1 MTASCGNRRKIP
13 PPVAS
18 NVWKDIRFHTMRIHP
33 NIRKVGVCL
42 LKAGGALT
50 LMLAVALAAAW
61 LCIGWTDEGS
71 NDYAGGV
78 VLCDAGGEVL
88 RVSLGE
94 GDVDCRPYYAA
105 DPDDWVVKAL
115 VASEDGTF
123 WKHCGVRPL
132 SVLRATFQN
141 LFYRRRISGAST
153 ITMQAVRLIRPHPK
167 TLWWKFK
174 EAVMALKM
182 ERAKDKRWILSQ
194 YLNRAPFGSNFIGVE
209 AAANGWFGKGAKQ
222 LGLGEAAMLA
232 GMVQAPSRFRPDRGF
247 ERAIRRRDYVLGR
260 MKALG
265 MITDMQMKAAQSV
278 RPVICRAPRPFR
290 HPYFCDWA
298 LRHLGR
304 DRAAQ
309 RKGGDY
315 VTTLD
320 ADIQAT
326 CENVVNEAAGK
337 GGYSVAAVVM
347 RVDTGAVTALACS
360 GDYFAG
366 DAGQV
371 NTALAPRPAGST
383 LKPFL
388 VAHALDRGFV
398 TPEERLAD
406 IPTAFKGYRPANF
419 DARHRG
425 LVTVRDAL
433 VLSLNIP
440 FVRLLKDVGLE
451 QFGGALRELGFA
463 NMKDPDETFGLGM
476 AIGNVEV
483 APIELVSAYGAIA
496 RGGIWKNPC
505 AFAHETA
512 EGQAGTRVFS
522 TGACWLVSDMLSG
535 EERSAAALGHVA
547 DVTTSRFAWKTGT
560 SAAYR
565 DAWTVAWNP
574 EYVVGVWCGHVSGGF
589 GDKTLVG
596 VKAAAP
602 LAWRIA
608 RSFYPRNDGPWFVE
622 PGEVTH
628 RRVCSLTGLPA
639 NADCPATEDGRSL
652 VGRSR
657 SALCPVHCRDL
668 DGKVIERIDALLAAF
683 SGRIAAA
690 GSLAIARPE
699 DGATFSLVQGG
710 VRQRIV
716 CHVAGNPDGSRL
728 WWFVDGAPV
737 GESVGLQP
745 FAIEPEL
752 GKHVITC
759 ATAEGVSA
767 TVTIHVES
775 EAR

>member
-1 MTASCGNRRKIP
+1 MQKTTKR
-13 PPVAS
+13 
-18 NVWKDIRFHTMRIHP
+18 
-33 NIRKVGVCL
+33 L
-42 LKAGGALT
+42 LIAGGVLAG
-50 LMLAVALAAAW
+50 AVAAALCAAW
-61 LCIGWTDEGS
+61 FGIDWTDEGS
-71 NDYAGGV
+71 GDYAGGV
-78 VLCDAGGEVL
+78 VLRDAGGEVL

-94 GDVDCRPYYAA
+94 NDVDCRPYYVA
-105 DPDDWVVKAL
+105 DPDDWIVKAL

-123 WKHCGVRPL
+123 WEHCGVRPL
-132 SVLRATFQN
+132 SILRATLQN

-153 ITMQAVRLIRPHPK
+153 ITMQAVRLIRPHRK

-194 YLNRAPFGSNFIGVE
+194 YLNRAPYGSNFIGIE

-265 MITDMQMKAAQSV
+265 MITDDQMRGAQSV
-278 RPVICRAPRPFR
+278 RPVVCRAPRPFR

-309 RKGGDY
+309 RHGGDY

-320 ADIQAT
+320 ADVQEICDNA
-326 CENVVNEAAGK
+326 VAEAAEK

-360 GDYFAG
+360 GDYLG
-366 DAGQV
+366 GEAGQV

-388 VAHALDRGFV
+388 VAIALDRGFV

-406 IPTAFKGYRPANF
+406 VPTAFKGYRPANF
-419 DARHRG
+419 DAKHRG
-425 LVTVRDAL
+425 MVTARDAL

-440 FVRLLKDVGLE
+440 FVRLLKDVGIEL
-451 QFGGALRELGFA
+451 FGSTLRDLGLSNMHEPDGA
-463 NMKDPDETFGLGM
+463 FGLGM

-483 APIELVSAYGAIA
+483 TLLELVTAYAAVA
-496 RGGIWKNPC
+496 RGGIWKHPC
-505 AFAHETA
+505 AFVREA
-512 EGQAGTRVFS
+512 EAGQEGRRVFS
-522 TGACWLVSDMLSG
+522 GGACYLVSDMLSG
-535 EERSAAALGHVA
+535 DERSAAALGHVA
-547 DVTTSRFAWKTGT
+547 DVAASRFAWKTGT

-574 EYVVGVWCGHVSGGF
+574 DYVVGVWCGHVSGGF
-589 GDKTLVG
+589 GDTTLVG

-602 LAWRIA
+602 LAWPP
-608 RSFYPRNDGPWFVE
+608 SVLD
-622 PGEVTH
+622 
-628 RRVCSLTGLPA
+628 LP
-639 NADCPATEDGRSL
+639 
-652 VGRSR
+652 
-657 SALCPVHCRDL
+657 SA
-668 DGKVIERIDALLAAF
+668 
-683 SGRIAAA
+683 
-690 GSLAIARPE
+690 
-699 DGATFSLVQGG
+699 
-710 VRQRIV
+710 
-716 CHVAGNPDGSRL
+716 
-728 WWFVDGAPV
+728 
-737 GESVGLQP
+737 
-745 FAIEPEL
+745 
-752 GKHVITC
+752 
-759 ATAEGVSA
+759 
-767 TVTIHVES
+767 
-775 EAR
+775 